1 MMQETNVYEGS
12 EYKRSRTAYMMQC
25 AFEYF
30 VAIVVG
36 GSFLTKLLGYVGFSD
51 GAIGIISS
59 LISLT
64 CVFQLLS
71 MLVVQKISNTKKY
84 SMTLQAVG
92 RLLFMSLYLIP
103 FLPFAKEYR
112 GALIVAGIVLAY
124 LCYYLATSVTF
135 KWGNSFVDP
144 RKRAEFSAVKEMISL
159 ILGMVVTLVV
169 GYVMDVF
176 EASNNLEGGFIFCA
190 VAILIFAICDL
201 TCLLLI
207 KNDIKPKA
215 KQEKEPMKVVLQNT
229 IGKRGFRNI
238 IILSTLYNIAVYF
251 SVGFL
256 STYRLNAHELAFSVA
271 TVELFNV
278 IGSGVRFLISKPF
291 GRYSDRKSFA
301 KGIELGMILAA
312 ASFVLSVFTM
322 PETRY
327 LAVVQILLYH
337 MASAGV
343 GQNMLNITYNFVD
356 MKYFVQ
362 ASAIKNALGG
372 LCGFG
377 ASLLGSAL
385 LTAMQTGGN
394 QLLGIRIYGQQLLS
408 LVTAVLIAVC
418 ILFNRKVVQKEKIK
432 VQ

>member
-176 EASNNLEGGFIFCA
+176 EASGNLESGFIFCA

>member
-1 MMQETNVYEGS
+1 MKQETILYES
-12 EYKRSRTAYMMQC
+12 PEYKRSRNAYLMQC

-30 VAIVVG
+30 VAIIVG

-51 GAIGIISS
+51 AAIGIISS

-71 MLVVQKISNTKKY
+71 MLVVQKICNTKKY
-84 SMTLQAVG
+84 SMTLQALG

-112 GALIVAGIVLAY
+112 GILIVAGIVLAY

-144 RKRAEFSAVKEMISL
+144 TKRASFSAVKEMVSL
-159 ILGMVVTLVV
+159 ILGMIVTLAV
-169 GYVMDVF
+169 GYVMDAF
-176 EASNNLEGGFIFCA
+176 EAADNLEGGFIFCA
-190 VAILIFAICDL
+190 VAILIFATCDL

-207 KNDIKPKA
+207 KNDIKPKT
-215 KQEKEPMKVVLQNT
+215 KQETVPMKVVLQNT
-229 IGKRGFRNI
+229 IGKKGFRNI
-238 IILSTLYNIAVYF
+238 VILSTLYNIAVYF

-256 STYRLNAHELAFSVA
+256 STYRLNPHELAFSVA

-278 IGSGVRFLISKPF
+278 IGNGARFLISKPF
-291 GRYSDRKSFA
+291 GRYSDRTTFA
-301 KGIELGMILAA
+301 KGAELGMGLAA
-312 ASFVLSVFTM
+312 ISFVLSVFTV
-322 PETRY
+322 PATRY
-327 LAVVQILLYH
+327 LVILQILLYH
-337 MASAGV
+337 MAAAGV
-343 GQNMLNITYNFVD
+343 GQNMLNITYNYVD

-385 LTAMQTGGN
+385 LTAIQNNGN
-394 QLLGIRIYGQQLLS
+394 QIFGLPVYGQQLMS
-408 LVTAVLIAVC
+408 LITAALLAVC

-432 VQ
+432 IQ

>member
-312 ASFVLSVFTM
+312 ANFVLSVFTM

-356 MKYFVQ
+356 IQYFVQ

>member
-176 EASNNLEGGFIFCA
+176 EASNNLEDGFIFCA
-190 VAILIFAICDL
+190 AAILIFAICDL

-271 TVELFNV
+271 AVELFNV

-418 ILFNRKVVQKEKIK
+418 ILYNRKVVQKEKIK

>member
-190 VAILIFAICDL
+190 AAILIFAICDL

-418 ILFNRKVVQKEKIK
+418 ILYNRKVVQKEKIK

>member
-1 MMQETNVYEGS
+1 MQETNVYEGS

-51 GAIGIISS
+51 GTIGIISS

-176 EASNNLEGGFIFCA
+176 EASNNLEDGFIFCA
-190 VAILIFAICDL
+190 AAILIFAICDL

-271 TVELFNV
+271 AVELFNV

-418 ILFNRKVVQKEKIK
+418 ILYNRKVVQKEKIK

>member
-1 MMQETNVYEGS
+1 MNLETNVYEGS
-12 EYKRSRTAYMMQC
+12 EYKRSRNAYMMQC

-51 GAIGIISS
+51 AAIGIISS

-71 MLVVQKISNTKKY
+71 MLVVQRICNTKKY
-84 SMTLQAVG
+84 SMTLQAIG
-92 RLLFMSLYLIP
+92 RLMFMSLYLIP

-124 LCYYLATSVTF
+124 LCYYLATAVTF
-135 KWGNSFVDP
+135 KWGNSYVDP
-144 RKRAEFSAVKEMISL
+144 KKRAEFSAVKEMVSL
-159 ILGMVVTLVV
+159 ILGMIVTMVV
-169 GYVMDVF
+169 GYVMDAF
-176 EASNNLEGGFIFCA
+176 EAADNLEGGFIFCA
-190 VAILIFAICDL
+190 VAILIFATCDL

-215 KQEKEPMKVVLQNT
+215 KQETVPMKVVLQNT
-229 IGKRGFRNI
+229 IGRKGFRNI

-278 IGSGVRFLISKPF
+278 LGSGVRFLISKPF
-291 GRYSDRKSFA
+291 GRYSDRKSFS
-301 KGIELGMILAA
+301 KGIELGMSLAA

-362 ASAIKNALGG
+362 ASAIKSALGG

-385 LTAMQTGGN
+385 LTAMQEGGN
-394 QLLGIRIYGQQLLS
+394 QLFGLRVYGQQVLS
-408 LVTAVLIAVC
+408 LVTALLIAVC

>member
-1 MMQETNVYEGS
+1 MQETNVYEGS

-71 MLVVQKISNTKKY
+71 MLVVQKISNTKK
-84 SMTLQAVG
+84 
-92 RLLFMSLYLIP
+92 YLIP

-301 KGIELGMILAA
+301 KGIELGMVLAA
-312 ASFVLSVFTM
+312 ASFVYYAGDPLPGSGADPVVSHGICRCRTKHA
-322 PETRY
+322 EHY
-327 LAVVQILLYH
+327 L
-337 MASAGV
+337 
-343 GQNMLNITYNFVD
+343 
-356 MKYFVQ
+356 
-362 ASAIKNALGG
+362 
-372 LCGFG
+372 
-377 ASLLGSAL
+377 
-385 LTAMQTGGN
+385 
-394 QLLGIRIYGQQLLS
+394 
-408 LVTAVLIAVC
+408 
-418 ILFNRKVVQKEKIK
+418 
-432 VQ
+432 

>member
-1 MMQETNVYEGS
+1 MMQETNMYEGS

-176 EASNNLEGGFIFCA
+176 EASGNLESGFIFCA

>member
-1 MMQETNVYEGS
+1 MNQETNVYEGS

-30 VAIVVG
+30 VTIVVG
-36 GSFLTKLLGYVGFSD
+36 GSFLTKLLDYVGFSD
-51 GAIGIISS
+51 AAIGIISS

-71 MLVVQKISNTKKY
+71 MLVVQKICNTKKY
-84 SMTLQAVG
+84 SMTLQALG
-92 RLLFMSLYLIP
+92 RLMFMSLYLIP

-144 RKRAEFSAVKEMISL
+144 RKRAEFSAVKEMVSL
-159 ILGMVVTLVV
+159 FLGMIVTLAV
-169 GYVMDVF
+169 GYVMDAF
-176 EASNNLEGGFIFCA
+176 EASDNLEGGFIFCA
-190 VAILIFAICDL
+190 VAVLIFATCDL

-207 KNDIKPKA
+207 KNDIKPKV
-215 KQEKEPMKVVLQNT
+215 KQETVPMKVVLQNT
-229 IGKRGFRNI
+229 IGKKGFRNI
-238 IILSTLYNIAVYF
+238 VILSTLYNIAVYF

-278 IGSGVRFLISKPF
+278 IGSGARFLISKPF
-291 GRYSDRKSFA
+291 GRFSDKTSFA
-301 KGIELGMILAA
+301 KGAELGMMLTA
-312 ASFVLSVFTM
+312 ASFLFCVVTV
-322 PETRY
+322 PATRY
-327 LAVVQILLYH
+327 LVILQILLYH
-337 MASAGV
+337 MAAAGV

-385 LTAMQTGGN
+385 LTAIQNNGN
-394 QLLGIRIYGQQLLS
+394 QLLGISVYGQQVLS
-408 LVTAVLIAVC
+408 LVTAVLLVVC
-418 ILFNRKVVQKEKIK
+418 IIFNRKVVQKEKIK

>member
-1 MMQETNVYEGS
+1 MQETNVYEGS

-176 EASNNLEGGFIFCA
+176 EASNNLEDGFIFCA
-190 VAILIFAICDL
+190 AAILIFAICDL

-271 TVELFNV
+271 AVELFNV

-418 ILFNRKVVQKEKIK
+418 ILYNRKVVQKEKIK

>member
-159 ILGMVVTLVV
+159 IMGMVVTLVV

-190 VAILIFAICDL
+190 AAILIFAICDL

-418 ILFNRKVVQKEKIK
+418 ILYNRKVAQKEKIK